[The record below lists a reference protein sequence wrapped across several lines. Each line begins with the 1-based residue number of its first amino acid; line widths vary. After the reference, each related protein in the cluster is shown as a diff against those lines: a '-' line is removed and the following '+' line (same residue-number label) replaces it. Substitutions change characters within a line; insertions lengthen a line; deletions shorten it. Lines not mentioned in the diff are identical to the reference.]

1 MSARLQV
8 QLSDQEMTEL
18 RQLARAQGLKVEE
31 WVRRELRAARQRQS
45 TKDPEIKLAA
55 MARAAEMNLPT
66 ADIEQMIAESQSGYL
81 VDLP

>member
-1 MSARLQV
+1 MRLQV
-8 QLSDQEMTEL
+8 LLSEQEMAEL
-18 RQLARAQGLKVEE
+18 QKLARAQGLTLGE

-66 ADIEQMIAESQSGYL
+66 ADVEQMIAESQSGYL